1 MSTLSLF
8 KEYIWLV
15 ETIHKARKITLAELN
30 ERWLETEMSGGVTI
44 SRTTFYKHRCEV
56 EEMFGINI
64 ECEKRTNSYYISN
77 EWVLYDN
84 TVQNWLL
91 TTFSVGNLL
100 GDVKDLSLQSRIQL
114 ESIPSANEHLELMLE
129 AMKRNRKV
137 RMIYQ
142 KYGHATPQEYVL
154 SPYCMKLYMRRWY
167 VLGRKA
173 DGQLR
178 VFSFDRMVE
187 VELTEKKFRVEKSF
201 DAQAYFSE
209 SYGVMVDERTEAQR
223 IVLRAY
229 GFEPFYL
236 SDLPLHHSQ
245 RELQSHTADP
255 ASPDD
260 ESYTDFE
267 LRLRP
272 TGDFKAR
279 LLSLGEWIEVMEPQ
293 SLADEIAEMHQRAID
308 RRTRRKNMPL
318 L

>member
-1 MSTLSLF
+1 
-8 KEYIWLV
+8 
-15 ETIHKARKITLAELN
+15 
-30 ERWLETEMSGGVTI
+30 
-44 SRTTFYKHRCEV
+44 
-56 EEMFGINI
+56 
-64 ECEKRTNSYYISN
+64 
-77 EWVLYDN
+77 
-84 TVQNWLL
+84 
-91 TTFSVGNLL
+91 VGNLL
-100 GDVKDLSLQSRIQL
+100 GDVKDLSMQNRIQL

-178 VFSFDRMVE
+178 VFSFDRMVAL
-187 VELTEKKFRVEKSF
+187 ELTNRKFRVEKSF

-229 GFEPFYL
+229 GYEPFYL
-236 SDLPLHHSQ
+236 SDLPLPHSQ

-293 SLADEIAEMHQRAID
+293 SLADEIAAMHQRAID
-308 RRTRRKNMPL
+308 RRTRRKNTPL

>member
-1 MSTLSLF
+1 MTTPILF

-15 ETIHKARKITLAELN
+15 ETIHKAGKITLAELN

-44 SRTTFYKHRCEV
+44 SRTTFYKHRCDV

-100 GDVKDLSLQSRIQL
+100 GDVKDLSMQNRIQL

-187 VELTEKKFRVEKSF
+187 VELTNRKFRVEKSF
-201 DAQAYFSE
+201 DAQASGRRR
-209 SYGVMVDERTEAQR
+209 S
-223 IVLRAY
+223 
-229 GFEPFYL
+229 
-236 SDLPLHHSQ
+236 
-245 RELQSHTADP
+245 
-255 ASPDD
+255 ASC
-260 ESYTDFE
+260 
-267 LRLRP
+267 
-272 TGDFKAR
+272 
-279 LLSLGEWIEVMEPQ
+279 
-293 SLADEIAEMHQRAID
+293 
-308 RRTRRKNMPL
+308 
-318 L
+318 